1 MRASAVYALGG
12 FAVLLSLLTVGRLAA
27 DGVLVLRD
35 REAGKEDTARASVM
49 RSADSITIMVESD
62 AGDMQTA
69 SADPSFAA
77 LRVVYEDHATKTSY
91 EAVRQDR
98 SILVRGT
105 LKGKPLAR
113 TLAIDDSRWLPLLEV
128 SLPRWVL
135 DAGSRQTSFWVIDL
149 PTAEMHK
156 MSAEKVGR
164 ERIKVAGGDVEAIKV
179 RMLTQG
185 VPAVIWSS
193 PWWFRAADGTFLRYE
208 MARGMP
214 GTPKTIRELVAEE

>member
-1 MRASAVYALGG
+1 LGVCVTILG
-12 FAVLLSLLTVGRLAA
+12 LLAARGLAA

-35 REAGKEDTARASVM
+35 REAGKESTARASIT
-49 RSADSITIMVESD
+49 RSADSITITVESGG
-62 AGDMQTA
+62 GDLQIATV
-69 SADPSFAA
+69 DPSFAA
-77 LRVVYEDHATKTSY
+77 LRVVYQDPAEKTSY
-91 EAVRQDR
+91 EAVYQDR
-98 SILVRGT
+98 AVLVRGT

-135 DAGSRQTSFWVIDL
+135 EAGSRQASFWVIDL

-164 ERIKVAGGDVEAIKV
+164 ERIRVAGGEVEAIKV

>member
-1 MRASAVYALGG
+1 MRASAVYALGVCIAILEL
-12 FAVLLSLLTVGRLAA
+12 FTARSLAA
-27 DGVLVLRD
+27 DNVLVLRD
-35 REAGKEDTARASVM
+35 REAGKEGTARASVT
-49 RSADSITIMVESD
+49 RSADSITITVESG
-62 AGDMQTA
+62 AGDTQTA

-77 LRVVYEDHATKTSY
+77 RRVAYEDPSTKTSY
-91 EAVRQDR
+91 EALRQDR

-128 SLPRWVL
+128 SLPRWVQ
-135 DAGSRQTSFWVIDL
+135 DAGSRQASFWVIDL

-156 MSAEKVGR
+156 MIAEKVGR
-164 ERIKVAGGDVEAIKV
+164 ERIRVAGEEVEAIKV

-193 PWWFRAADGTFLRYE
+193 PWWFRAEDGTFLRYE

>member
-1 MRASAVYALGG
+1 MRTSSVYARAACMTLLGL
-12 FAVLLSLLTVGRLAA
+12 FAVGWLTA
-27 DGVLVLRD
+27 DSVLVLRD
-35 REAGKEDTARASVM
+35 HEAGKEGTARASVT
-49 RSADSITIMVESD
+49 RGADSITITVESGE
-62 AGDMQTA
+62 GDTQTA

-77 LRVVYEDHATKTSY
+77 RRVVYQDPAEKTSY

-113 TLAIDDSRWLPLLEV
+113 TLAIDDSHWLPLLEV

-135 DAGSRQTSFWVIDL
+135 DAGSRQSSFWVIDL

-156 MSAEKVGR
+156 MVAEKVGR
-164 ERIKVAGGDVEAIKV
+164 ERIRVAGEEVEAIKV

-214 GTPKTIRELVAEE
+214 GTPKTIRELVTEE

>member
-1 MRASAVYALGG
+1 
-12 FAVLLSLLTVGRLAA
+12 VLI
-27 DGVLVLRD
+27 LRE
-35 REAGKEDTARASVM
+35 REAGKESTTRASVKG
-49 RSADSITIMVESD
+49 SADSITITVESEE
-62 AGDMQTA
+62 GDTQIA

-77 LRVVYEDHATKTSY
+77 RKVVYQDPSVQTFY

-98 SILVRGT
+98 SIFVCGT
-105 LKGKPLAR
+105 LRGKPLAR
-113 TLAIDDSRWLPLLEV
+113 TLAIDDSHWLPLLEV

-135 DAGSRQTSFWVIDL
+135 DAGSRQASFWVIDL

-156 MSAEKVGR
+156 MIAEKVGR
-164 ERIKVAGGDVEAIKV
+164 ERIRVGGAEVEAIKV

-214 GTPKTIRELVAEE
+214 GTPKTILELVAVE